1 MDFQQD
7 MGAYLHGEEGN
18 DPFGRETA
26 QAYTTEDDDS
36 PWALLS
42 RARMMF
48 VPRDERMSVLADHML
63 RDFDPRPTER

>member
-1 MDFQQD
+1 MYLSQD
-7 MGAYLHGEEGN
+7 GCLPPRSRRQYGQ
-18 DPFGRETA
+18 FGRKTA